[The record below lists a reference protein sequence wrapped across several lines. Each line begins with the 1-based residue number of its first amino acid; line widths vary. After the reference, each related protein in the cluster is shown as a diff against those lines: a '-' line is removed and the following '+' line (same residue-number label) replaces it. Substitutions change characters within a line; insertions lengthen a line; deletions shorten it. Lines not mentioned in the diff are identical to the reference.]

1 MKNTVSR
8 ETAMVSKTS
17 KCVVRTFHPLAGAIA
32 AAVMA
37 SFAVPAA
44 AASHDY
50 FVHGEAYNP
59 LGGGYQPSYITI
71 DWLEGD
77 ALVAPEDAC
86 GMRFEGDFN
95 MQWLSNNDELV
106 DNIPT
111 GGAAD
116 VMLPSDDCGAWQ
128 GVTVEPV
135 DEDGDPNGD
144 PYVPPH
150 DFSGR
155 IETYATS
162 YWINSNGDKLV
173 YLYQPCHPMP
183 QCILGPQVFVANG
196 WSQALRDPIRELRA
210 VQFGLGRGD
219 STAMTLLAR
228 AGDALDVAARTTAD
242 RVQYRRAVDTG
253 GLERPMR
260 QVEDAALASIADAQR
275 SVGVCRKEL
284 AHGNRDAAY
293 RTCDEALREVQSAR
307 DALDTGD
314 AWIE

>member
-1 MKNTVSR
+1 MLG
-8 ETAMVSKTS
+8 KTS
-17 KCVVRTFHPLAGAIA
+17 SCVVRTFHPLAGAVA
-32 AAVMA
+32 AVVMA
-37 SFAVPAA
+37 SFAVTVA

-77 ALVAPEDAC
+77 PLVAPEDAC

-106 DNIPT
+106 YNIPT

-116 VMLPSDDCGAWQ
+116 VWLPSDDCGAWQ
-128 GVTVEPV
+128 GITVET
-135 DEDGDPNGD
+135 DGGD
-144 PYVPPH
+144 TYVPPY

-155 IETYATS
+155 IETYATG
-162 YWINSNGDKLV
+162 YWINSDGQKLV

-196 WSQALRDPIRELRA
+196 WSDALLDPIRELRT
-210 VQFGLGRGD
+210 VQFALDRGD
-219 STAMTLLAR
+219 SAAMTLLAR
-228 AGDALDVAARTTAD
+228 AGDALNVAARTTGE
-242 RVQYRRAVDTG
+242 RVKYRRTVDTG
-253 GLERPMR
+253 RLERPMR

-284 AHGNRDAAY
+284 ARGNRATAY

-307 DALDTGD
+307 VALDTGD